1 MECSTLDI
9 LRDAITQQVQD
20 CTDEDLLDLLH
31 KLLLESSMATH
42 QSSTYSSRSPG

>member
-1 MECSTLDI
+1 MEDTILVI
-9 LRDAITQQVQD
+9 LRDAIVQQVQD

-31 KLLLESSMATH
+31 KLLLESN